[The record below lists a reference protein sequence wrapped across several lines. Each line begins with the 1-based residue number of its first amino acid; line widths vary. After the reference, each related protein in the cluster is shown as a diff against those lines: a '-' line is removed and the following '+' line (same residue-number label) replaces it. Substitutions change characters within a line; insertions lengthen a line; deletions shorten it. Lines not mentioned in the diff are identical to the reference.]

1 MLCARAAHDPCVQGV
16 CILPASFIPFS
27 APLPNT
33 ALDSHRGSRI
43 LSSFTRCVH
52 PVRRT
57 LPGTSQELTHLWEG
71 VRCVLS
77 ASVAGF
83 CLPRCVQNPG
93 GFSSRSVPVW
103 FEHPGENPA
112 SQNEGRAAPAFSL
125 KACRH
130 PLSFVP
136 HAPLCGRQTG
146 YPDNFR
152 FPETVLETL
161 PISSLLHCLEGDL
174 PLHPLLL
181 PFRYQSLPCACRIL
195 IAASEDTPRVT
206 LPPWPHLVPVHSF
219 APACH

>member
-1 MLCARAAHDPCVQGV
+1 MYTQCGEHCLALRRNSHTCGREFDAFFPRLSPVSVCQGV
-16 CILPASFIPFS
+16 F
-27 APLPNT
+27 
-33 ALDSHRGSRI
+33 RI
-43 LSSFTRCVH
+43 LAAF
-52 PVRRT
+52 P
-57 LPGTSQELTHLWEG
+57 LA
-71 VRCVLS
+71 LS
-77 ASVAGF
+77 LSG
-83 CLPRCVQNPG
+83 L
-93 GFSSRSVPVW
+93 SI
-103 FEHPGENPA
+103 PA
-112 SQNEGRAAPAFSL
+112 RIQPLQNEGRAAPAFSL